1 MQRIALLPNPLLWP
15 RQDNNFH
22 LAERDLRL
30 KRPYRSRNALARES
44 VDFVAAQLPERQIRV
59 LGDGGSATTEYLRG
73 VPATVTVVSGML
85 ITGKL
90 YERKNRVKRKNRV
103 RSLLCHY
110 NLLTSV
116 HG

>member
-1 MQRIALLPNPLLWP
+1 MHDFAVPFDHN
-15 RQDNNFH
+15 

-73 VPATVTVVSGML
+73 VPATVTVVSRML

-90 YERKNRVKRKNRV
+90 YERKNRV